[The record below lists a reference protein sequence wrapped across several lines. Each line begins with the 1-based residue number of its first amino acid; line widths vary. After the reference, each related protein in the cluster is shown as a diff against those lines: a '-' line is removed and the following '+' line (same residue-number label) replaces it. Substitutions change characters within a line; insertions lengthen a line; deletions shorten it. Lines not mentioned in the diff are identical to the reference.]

1 MLGQHSATGVMSIE
15 AISVAFAASLVWL
28 AALVQHLTN
37 VVQRGTPYVIGD
49 RSVPPPQDG
58 FFGRATR
65 ALANNVESALMW
77 APPMIVVLLLHRT
90 SGLSQ
95 LSAETYIG
103 ARSVFLLSYWLKI
116 PLVRSGAWFVGMVCC
131 AVVTVLTIAPVS

>member
-1 MLGQHSATGVMSIE
+1 MVEQHSALGGVSIE

-49 RSVPPPQDG
+49 RSVPPPQVG

-77 APPMIVVLLLHRT
+77 VPPMAVILFLHRS

-103 ARSVFLLSYWLKI
+103 ARSVFLFSYWLKI
-116 PLVRSGAWFVGMVCC
+116 PLARSGAWFVGMMCC
-131 AVVTVLTIAPVS
+131 ATAIVLAIVPVS